1 MPIPDTCP
9 DFVEHPHIIPNG
21 EHGEYGFFCYQCQT
35 SCASEEQGTSQIAEA
50 LVALGVPCD
59 VHQTGGF
66 TMCVYI
72 KTGEDSYIY
81 ANRYG
86 FGFFKNEE
94 DDEGENFDF
103 SNYENNT
110 AEEKAQQIKKAI
122 EKKNLLA
129 IA

>member
-1 MPIPDTCP
+1 MPIPNTCP

-50 LVALGVPCD
+50 LQALGVPCD

-81 ANRYG
+81 ASKEG
-86 FGFFKNEE
+86 AFFYENE
-94 DDEGENFDF
+94 DDEGKIIFYSDETD
-103 SNYENNT
+103 T
-110 AEEKAQQIKKAI
+110 AEDIAKKI
-122 EKKNLLA
+122 YKSLENEV
-129 IA
+129 ISSN